1 MKNSFQH
8 SICVPCLFVFAFY
21 LPIVFFFPSRISLL
35 FIFILTLIS
44 TVSQEEASAIKAAGK
59 AWYHTMVSD
68 SDYTEFD
75 NFSKWL
81 GVSQ

>member
-1 MKNSFQH
+1 
-8 SICVPCLFVFAFY
+8 
-21 LPIVFFFPSRISLL
+21 LL

-59 AWYHTMVSD
+59 AWYNTMVSD

>member
-1 MKNSFQH
+1 MKTLYL
-8 SICVPCLFVFAFY
+8 SIPRLLPVSYLVFEYLCKFCLC
-21 LPIVFFFPSRISLL
+21 ISL
-35 FIFILTLIS
+35 FSINMNAFHCS
-44 TVSQEEASAIKAAGK
+44 FQEEASAIKAAGK
-59 AWYHTMVSD
+59 AWYNTMVSD